1 MDFKQLVPDFQA
13 IGKTEWGKP
22 KVDTKDAVAL
32 AGIIAALL
40 MVVFVFL
47 DWFSMGVEKGP
58 LEISIG
64 RSGISLWYGIIGLI
78 GALAAVV
85 GNLYNHKALAFSGGA
100 LGVIMGLIGW
110 FMVPSLTFMGV
121 EMPTAKVKE
130 FLEAG
135 AEASHL
141 GAILFLIAAAVVAV
155 SAFMGIAKDEK
166 K

>member
-32 AGIIAALL
+32 AGIIAAAL

-47 DWFSMGVEKGP
+47 DWFSLEGEEGRM
-58 LEISIG
+58 EISIG

-78 GALAAVV
+78 GALASVV
-85 GNLYNHKALAFSGGA
+85 GNLYNHKALAFCGGA
-100 LGVIMGLIGW
+100 LGVIMGLLGW

-121 EMPTAKVKE
+121 EIPTAEVKE
-130 FLEAG
+130 ALEEG

-141 GAILFLIAAAVVAV
+141 GAILFLVAAAVVAV
-155 SAFMGIAKDEK
+155 SAFMGITKDEK

>member
-47 DWFSMGVEKGP
+47 DWFS
-58 LEISIG
+58 LEVKISIG

-110 FMVPSLTFMGV
+110 FMVPSLTFMGM
-121 EMPTAKVKE
+121 EMPAAEVKE
-130 FLEAG
+130 ILEDG